1 MKLVSL
7 TGKVWY
13 DADGSLI
20 EWSGNTGNLPTGLT
34 PTTGYVVYNVT
45 GGTVDG
51 GYYYKWGTPT
61 GNTWNKITGTT
72 SYINSQIYDT
82 HQVPLFLESS
92 VDEYG
97 PMVDFDGDVEQNTI
111 TANFTYDISCTNY
124 TITINNTTNFG
135 KLKQL
140 RNATYTVHFDDGS
153 KLPMN
158 ANQPLVKNF
167 STNGV
172 QNIKITL
179 DSPFF
184 TSHVSKSVIVDCTQF
199 VNASPTP
206 TNTVTPTLTATPTVT
221 PSVTPTRNATPTVTR
236 TSTVTPTVTP
246 TNTVTPTV
254 TPTITV
260 TKTLTPTGTPTRSVD
275 STPTPTSTVT
285 PTSLTPT
292 PTTTVTPTVTPTIT
306 VSPTNTVTPTVTSTV
321 TPTPPDPTPA
331 ETSSPTPTTT
341 VTPTITATN
350 TVTPT
355 VTSTITL
362 TPTITVT
369 TTVNCSFGIGVV
381 VLSPSPTP
389 TTTVTP
395 TITVTSTVTPTV
407 TSTNTETPTVTPTT
421 TITPTVTTTVTPTLT
436 STPTTTV
443 TPTVNCEFGIG
454 VVVLA
459 PSPTPTTTVTSTVTP
474 TITITPTITSTTT
487 VTPTVTLTPTVT
499 PTVDCSF
506 GIGVVVLAPSPTPT
520 TTVTSTVT
528 PTATVTPTLT
538 STVTLTPTVTPT
550 TTVTSTVTLTP
561 TVTITPTVTSTVTPT
576 VDCSFGI
583 GVVVLVPSPTP
594 TTTVTPTI
602 TVTNTVTPTVT
613 PTVTVTSTTT
623 VTPTTTATPTMTP
636 TPTCDVSFVPIMR
649 EFFPPTVTCENIC
662 YDTVTNSYN
671 NSDYTS
677 FTHCLDFSNG
687 YYVSSSIITL
697 TYAAFDRPNRFNL
710 YVNGGLA
717 QTSGWVGNDNTYGGP
732 WGVVGELNTNGTTG
746 NFTFTYIP
754 GSTYEMRVEV
764 GPWNPN
770 NQLGD
775 SYEFNIYCPSPP
787 PSPTP
792 TVTPT
797 KGINYCTG
805 GGKNGTTSTGW
816 KWFMYETAYQN
827 FQYPSGEYNPATKTL
842 VGLPSTFTPPYWNY
856 NGYMRIIIWNCSLQQ
871 FYILDQW
878 TTRYGAPVR
887 HFPSNILS
895 ALPSALNTYEGN
907 KFTSAPY
914 NT

>member
-7 TGKVWY
+7 TGKTWY

-20 EWSGNTGNLPTGLT
+20 EWSGTTGNLPTGLT
-34 PTTGYVVYNVT
+34 PTSGYTVYNVT

-51 GYYYKWGTPT
+51 GYYYKWNTPT
-61 GNTWNKITGTT
+61 SNTWNKITGTT
-72 SYINSQIYDT
+72 SQINSQIYDT

-111 TANFTYDISCTNY
+111 TANFDYDISCTDY
-124 TITINNTTNFG
+124 TITIYNTTNFG

-158 ANQPLVKNF
+158 ANQSLIKNF
-167 STNGV
+167 ATNGP
-172 QNIKITL
+172 QTIKITL

-184 TSHVSKSVIVDCTQF
+184 TSHVSKNVIVDCTQF
-199 VNASPTP
+199 INPSLTP

-236 TSTVTPTVTP
+236 TSTVTPTITK
-246 TNTVTPTV
+246 TNTLTPTV

-260 TKTLTPTGTPTRSVD
+260 TNTVTPTGTPTRSVD

-306 VSPTNTVTPTVTSTV
+306 VSPTNTVTPTVTSTTTV
-321 TPTPPDPTPA
+321 TPTVTSTVTPSTPDPTPA
-331 ETSSPTPTTT
+331 ETSSPTPTAT

-355 VTSTITL
+355 ITATNTV
-362 TPTITVT
+362 TPTITAT
-369 TTVNCSFGIGVV
+369 N
-381 VLSPSPTP
+381 
-389 TTTVTP
+389 TVTP
-395 TITVTSTVTPTV
+395 TITVS
-407 TSTNTETPTVTPTT
+407 PTT
-421 TITPTVTTTVTPTLT
+421 TLTP
-436 STPTTTV
+436 TV
-443 TPTVNCEFGIG
+443 TPTVNCSFGIG

-474 TITITPTITSTTT
+474 TITITPTVTSTTT

-528 PTATVTPTLT
+528 PTVTVTPTLT

-550 TTVTSTVTLTP
+550 NTVTSTITLTPTVTTTPTVTSTVTPTVNCSFGIGVVVLAPSPTPTTTVTPTLTP
-561 TVTITPTVTSTVTPT
+561 TNTVTPTLTATPTVTPT

-594 TTTVTPTI
+594 TPTITATNTVTPTI

-613 PTVTVTSTTT
+613 S
-623 VTPTTTATPTMTP
+623 TATPTVTLTP
-636 TPTCDVSFVPIMR
+636 TNTITPTQTIDISFVPKEK
-649 EFFPPTVTCENIC
+649 EFFPSACVRC
-662 YDTVTNSYN
+662 YDSVSNSYVN
-671 NSDYTS
+671 PDYTS
-677 FTHCLDFSNG
+677 FTHCLDFTNG
-687 YYVSSSIITL
+687 YFVSSDAITI

-717 QTSGWVGNDNTYGGP
+717 VTSGWVGYDNTYEGP
-732 WGVVGELNTNGTTG
+732 WGGVGDLNTNGTTG
-746 NFTFTYIP
+746 NFIFTYIP

-764 GPWNPN
+764 GPENPN
-770 NQLGD
+770 TQLGD
-775 SYEFNIYCPSPP
+775 SYQFTIYCPAIP
-787 PSPTP
+787 PTP
-792 TVTPT
+792 TPTPT
-797 KGINYCTG
+797 GTPTLLIDYCKIKTG
-805 GGKNGTTSTGW
+805 KATSSTGW
-816 KWFMYETAYQN
+816 KWFMYERAYNN
-827 FQYPSGEYNPATKTL
+827 FNYPNGTYDPTTKTL
-842 VGLPSTFTPPYWNY
+842 IGLPSTFTPPRWNY
-856 NGYMRIIIWNCSLQQ
+856 NGYMRIIVWNCSTQSFFL
-871 FYILDQW
+871 IDQW
-878 TTRYGAPVR
+878 TTLNGGPVR
-887 HFPSNILS
+887 NFPSNVLTN
-895 ALPSALNTYEGN
+895 LPTELETYQGN
-907 KFTSAPY
+907 KFTVAPY